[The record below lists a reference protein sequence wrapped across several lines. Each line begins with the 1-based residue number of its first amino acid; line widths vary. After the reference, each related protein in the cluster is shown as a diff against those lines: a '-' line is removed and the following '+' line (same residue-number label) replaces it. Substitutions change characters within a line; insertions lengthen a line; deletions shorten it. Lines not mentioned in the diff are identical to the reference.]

1 MKEGR
6 KGEAGGEGT
15 SRREEGEKER
25 QTERKREIVGNV
37 YVWEVEKTPYSLTSI
52 YDSTF
57 LYQNFE

>member
-25 QTERKREIVGNV
+25 QTERKRDCRKCVCLGG
-37 YVWEVEKTPYSLTSI
+37 
-52 YDSTF
+52 
-57 LYQNFE
+57 